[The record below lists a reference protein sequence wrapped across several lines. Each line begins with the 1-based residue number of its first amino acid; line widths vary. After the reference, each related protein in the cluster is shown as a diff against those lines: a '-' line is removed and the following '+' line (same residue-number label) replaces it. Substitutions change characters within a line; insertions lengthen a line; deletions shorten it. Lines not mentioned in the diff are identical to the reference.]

1 MSVYKKYV
9 MPIIMSVTLIGG
21 YSWMVKPEVMNDQLI
36 IISDADLNSIE
47 PAMGPVEDI
56 DEAVSATLIIEAASI
71 TNLHSISFID

>member
-36 IISDADLNSIE
+36 MISDADLNSIE
-47 PAMGPVEDI
+47 PAMGPVEGI
-56 DEAVSATLIIEAASI
+56 DEAVSTTLIIEEASI
-71 TNLHSISFID
+71 TNLY

>member
-1 MSVYKKYV
+1 

-36 IISDADLNSIE
+36 MISDADLNSIE

-56 DEAVSATLIIEAASI
+56 AEAVSTTLNVEEDSI
-71 TNLHSISFID
+71 TDLH

>member
-71 TNLHSISFID
+71 TNLH